1 MITEEDIDKAV
12 LEAFKKVFPE
22 HFGEE
27 REWAP
32 LNKKFIGN
40 YEEEMNERPEG
51 INKQKCA

>member
-27 REWAP
+27 REWTP
-32 LNKKFIGN
+32 LNKKFIGH
-40 YEEEMNERPEG
+40 YEEEINERPEG